1 MLLLLLLLRF
11 RCATLLASFPC
22 GLFSPFFVATLEIDD
37 RSTSREGFWIYFAYC
52 LFHSLHSTLE
62 QTPHYLGP
70 PRPRTQTRTH
80 THTREGTKIS
90 RKRNLNLVAR
100 TSTHTLLLRYRQMK
114 RCRCCTFFYTACCG
128 NRILPWPVSSHL
140 RGRTHCSCDPQRNI
154 CTIFVRIFSLI

>member
-11 RCATLLASFPC
+11 RCATLLASFR
-22 GLFSPFFVATLEIDD
+22 GSVATLEIDD

-80 THTREGTKIS
+80 THTHPRGDKNIQKKKPEP
-90 RKRNLNLVAR
+90 RRANQH
-100 TSTHTLLLRYRQMK
+100 THTAATIQTNETLSLLH
-114 RCRCCTFFYTACCG
+114 FFYTACCG
-128 NRILPWPVSSHL
+128 NRILPWPASSHL
-140 RGRTHCSCDPQRNI
+140 RGRTHSSCDPQRNI
-154 CTIFVRIFSLI
+154 CTIFVRIFFLI